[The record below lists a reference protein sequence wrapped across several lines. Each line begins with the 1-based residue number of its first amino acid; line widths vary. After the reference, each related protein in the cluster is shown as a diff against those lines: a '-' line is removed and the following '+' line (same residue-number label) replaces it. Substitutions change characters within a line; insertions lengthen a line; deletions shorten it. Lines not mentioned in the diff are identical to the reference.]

1 MKSFRFLE
9 GETLL
14 IDKPL
19 SWTSFDVVNKL
30 RYGIKRHLNV
40 KKIKVGHAGTLDPLA
55 TGLVIICSGKN
66 TKKIEQYMGQ
76 KKVYTGSITLGGT
89 TPSYDLETEIT
100 LGKNPEF
107 ALEQIQEKANDFLGT
122 IMQTPPIFSAK
133 KIDGK
138 KAYELARQGKEVVM
152 KKNPVEVSEFKIL
165 DAKKSKHI
173 IKGLDCNFT
182 VTCSKGTYIRSLA
195 FDLGESLGCG
205 GFLSSLRRTQIGE
218 FKVIDAI
225 SPEAFINMLDNI
237 PKSQD

>member
-1 MKSFRFLE
+1 MKSFQFLE

-19 SWTSFDVVNKL
+19 TWTSFDVVNKL
-30 RYGIKRHLNV
+30 RYGIKRHLGV

-66 TKKIEQYMGQ
+66 TKNIEQYMGL
-76 KKVYTGSITLGGT
+76 KKVYTGCITLGGT

-100 LGKNPEF
+100 LGINPEF
-107 ALEQIQEKANDFLGT
+107 TLEQIQEKANNFLGE
-122 IMQTPPIFSAK
+122 IQQTPPIFSAK

-138 KAYELARQGKEVVM
+138 KAYDLARAGKEVVM
-152 KKNPVEVSEFKIL
+152 KKNPVEVNEFKIL
-165 DAKKSKHI
+165 DAQKSKHI
-173 IKGLDCNFT
+173 ENGLDCNFT

-205 GFLSSLRRTQIGE
+205 GFLSSLTRTQIGDL
-218 FKVIDAI
+218 KVEDAI
-225 SPEAFINMLDNI
+225 SPEEFIDMLDDI
-237 PKSQD
+237 PKSQG